1 MCSRAGKAGDPT
13 CNAAPGGSA
22 ERGLASGRAL
32 TVKTRTIL
40 AAALATVALPL
51 ALWSFLPGPSRA
63 APSATKL
70 QNQVNGA
77 RGAEQRLSASAAN
90 FAKLIR
96 QIEGDI
102 ALLQR
107 RLDAVQA
114 DLDTARQQLS
124 TTRTQLRAQRARL
137 ARLRGRLD
145 KAKVVLSQRL
155 VSAYESGNPDIID
168 VLFSA
173 HGFADLLERAEFV
186 KRFQHQDAAIIQA
199 VKRAKRD
206 SEDAAAKLARLTRKQ
221 QQIASAYTKRRNAL
235 QSMRGAMDAKRTTY
249 ERARAARLQALQR
262 THANRQRLE
271 HQLTKLLASQA
282 NASHIGPGGPW
293 AIPWA
298 VVQCE
303 SGGENLPPN
312 WATASG
318 YYQIIIPTWK
328 GFGGPTAQ
336 AYQASKPVQD
346 AIAAKIWD
354 GGAGANN
361 WDCFRLLHTGHL

>member
-1 MCSRAGKAGDPT
+1 VGENSCK
-13 CNAAPGGSA
+13 AAPGPCLGG
-22 ERGLASGRAL
+22 GLASRRAL

-40 AAALATVALPL
+40 AAAIGAVALPL
-51 ALWSFLPGPSRA
+51 ALWAFLPGPSTA
-63 APSATKL
+63 AQSATTL
-70 QNQVNGA
+70 QNRLNGA
-77 RGAEQRLSASAAN
+77 QNDEKRLSASAAT

-96 QIEGDI
+96 AISSDI

-114 DLDTARQQLS
+114 DLDTARQQLA
-124 TTRTQLRAQRARL
+124 TTRAQLRAQRARL
-137 ARLRGRLD
+137 ARLRGRLAT
-145 KAKVVLSQRL
+145 AKKVLARRL
-155 VSAYESGNPDIID
+155 VAGYENGNPDIID
-168 VLFSA
+168 VLFNA
-173 HGFADLLERAEFV
+173 HGFADLLERAEYL
-186 KRFQHQDAAIIQA
+186 KRFQNQDAEIINA
-199 VKRAKRD
+199 VKQAKRE
-206 SEDAAAKLARLTRKQ
+206 SEAAAAKLAKLTRKR

-235 QSMRGAMDAKRTTY
+235 QSMRSAMDAKRAAY
-249 ERARAARLQALQR
+249 QRARAARLAALR
-262 THANRQRLE
+262 NARANRKRLE
-271 HQLTKLLASQA
+271 RELTKLLGAES

-303 SGGENLPPN
+303 SGGQNLPPN

-318 YYQIIIPTWK
+318 YYQSIIPTWK
-328 GFGGPTAQ
+328 AFGGPTAQ

-346 AIAAKIWD
+346 AIASKIWD

>member
-1 MCSRAGKAGDPT
+1 M
-13 CNAAPGGSA
+13 
-22 ERGLASGRAL
+22 

-40 AAALATVALPL
+40 VAALAAVALPL
-51 ALWSFLPGPSRA
+51 GLWGLLPGPTRA

-77 RGAEQRLSASAAN
+77 RGAEQRLSASAAT

-137 ARLRGRLD
+137 ARLRGRLA

-155 VSAYESGNPDIID
+155 VSAYENGNPDIID
-168 VLFSA
+168 VLFSSN
-173 HGFADLLERAEFV
+173 GFADLLERAEFV

-199 VKRAKRD
+199 VKLAKRD
-206 SEDAAAKLARLTRKQ
+206 SEVAAAKLARLTRKR

-235 QSMRGAMDAKRTTY
+235 QSMRSAMDSKRAAY

-262 THANRQRLE
+262 TRANRQRLE
-271 HQLTKLLASQA
+271 HQLTKLLASQG

-303 SGGENLPPN
+303 SGGQNLPPN

-328 GFGGPTAQ
+328 RFGGPTAQ

-346 AIAAKIWD
+346 AIAGKIWD